1 MQRTT
6 VGLFERREIA
16 ALSRP
21 AIQRMERSQL
31 AGIIKAAGLPFL
43 TASDMVRLPEL
54 GRKSLVKLGLMA
66 REFCRTRGSNPR
78 WSALSE

>member
-1 MQRTT
+1 MQSTS
-6 VGLFERREIA
+6 VGLFEQKEIA

-21 AIQRMERSQL
+21 AIQGMDRPQL
-31 AGIIKAAGLPFL
+31 AGIIRAAGLPFL
-43 TASDMVRLPEL
+43 TASDLVRLPEL

-66 REFCRTRGSNPR
+66 REFCRSQGANSR